1 MKAEIIAVGSELL
14 TPDRLDTN
22 SLFLTEELNKLGVEV
37 VRKSVVGDNRDD
49 LRAAFH
55 EALER
60 VELVIS
66 SGGLGPTED
75 DLTRETVAELLGRKL
90 IRNDEIVRAIEARF
104 RSFKREMPEI
114 NVRQAMV
121 PEGAEVLDNPRG
133 TAPGLWLEAS
143 GRMLA
148 LLPGVPRELK
158 PMFVE
163 QVLPRLARR
172 VSGVRLVHRE
182 LRVTG
187 LGESHVE
194 QRIAPIYKRYS
205 DVNTTILASPGEVQ
219 VHLRMWTDDFPHAQ
233 KTLDDIVQGFE
244 IALTDRIFSREGSS
258 LDEVVAHLLILNN
271 ATISAAESCTGG
283 LFAQRLTS
291 IAGSST
297 YFLGGVVCYS
307 NELKTAW
314 ADVPASL
321 IATKGAVSAEVATA
335 LADGIRHRAGSML
348 GVGIT
353 GIAGPGGGSE
363 EKPVGTVH
371 IALSTAT
378 GVKERRMHFP
388 GDREMIRIQASQA
401 ALDMVRIHFLYN
413 GAQQGTPLGAS
424 FTAQLNPQRATQRG
438 SPSDSHSA
446 TPLKRS

>member
-1 MKAEIIAVGSELL
+1 M
-14 TPDRLDTN
+14 
-22 SLFLTEELNKLGVEV
+22 
-37 VRKSVVGDNRDD
+37 
-49 LRAAFH
+49 
-55 EALER
+55 
-60 VELVIS
+60 
-66 SGGLGPTED
+66 
-75 DLTRETVAELLGRKL
+75 
-90 IRNDEIVRAIEARF
+90 
-104 RSFKREMPEI
+104 
-114 NVRQAMV
+114 
-121 PEGAEVLDNPRG
+121 
-133 TAPGLWLEAS
+133 
-143 GRMLA
+143 
-148 LLPGVPRELK
+148 K
-158 PMFVE
+158 PMFLEHV
-163 QVLPRLARR
+163 VPRLVRH

-182 LRVTG
+182 LRITG

-194 QRIAPIYKRYS
+194 QRIAPIYKRHA
-205 DVNTTILASPGEVQ
+205 DVHTTVLAAPGEVQ

-244 IALTDRIFSREGSS
+244 IALTDRIFSRDGSS

-283 LFAQRLTS
+283 LFSQRLTS

-314 ADVPASL
+314 ADVPAAL
-321 IATKGAVSAEVATA
+321 IQTKGAVSAEVATA

-401 ALDMVRIHFLYN
+401 ALDMVRIHFLYS
-413 GAQQGTPLGAS
+413 GAQPQLAGHVGA
-424 FTAQLNPQRATQRG
+424 QIG
-438 SPSDSHSA
+438 STSGVHSSA
-446 TPLKRS
+446 KPLKRS